1 MEHLEALAAYSQ
13 KQEAEWKENMIKEL
27 EEWCARQDEQLQ
39 KTKANNKGQ
48 RAEDFVNDVDES
60 SPSTEWH
67 QVAWL
72 CDCNPRSSTQAKEVP
87 CTHSVLSSL
96 EQAPLVH

>member
-1 MEHLEALAAYSQ
+1 MERLEALAAYSQ

-48 RAEDFVNDVDES
+48 TKGRRF
-60 SPSTEWH
+60 
-67 QVAWL
+67 
-72 CDCNPRSSTQAKEVP
+72 CK
-87 CTHSVLSSL
+87 
-96 EQAPLVH
+96 